1 MTLSESMLVSSIIVV
16 VMTATFSSPPTSLTK
31 TQSYALSKEAV
42 GGQSWTSVSIAGQTV
57 EVKR

>member
-1 MTLSESMLVSSIIVV
+1 MTLAESILVSSIFVV
-16 VMTATFSSPPTSLTK
+16 VMSATFSSPPTSLTSMQLY
-31 TQSYALSKEAV
+31 TLSKESV